1 MLDKFKFPVVFHV
14 ANPCH
19 RSAHNWLSPF
29 ICCPQ
34 VPLCLRHI
42 IPVHLHLD
50 PSPSFCIQI
59 PFLPC
64 EHRVEQAAMFLHNY
78 GLGMAVLSTV
88 LFDLSII
95 IPSVLVFGR
104 SNCFHFSGSV
114 RENRLHAFLLHLIPN
129 LVVATCCKNTCI
141 SMFVASVWWVI
152 FTPTQRINIK
162 WSFWNFQNSFIYDH
176 FYDATLNF
184 CIWSQYLNL
193 AFQIFAHLLHSNFPH
208 SLLLVFCIFLLSPIP
223 VIFYLSVVLLRHSS
237 AKRLPCSGQK
247 EAVRGTFRLRE
258 VAVGLYRIQ

>member
-1 MLDKFKFPVVFHV
+1 M
-14 ANPCH
+14 
-19 RSAHNWLSPF
+19 
-29 ICCPQ
+29 
-34 VPLCLRHI
+34 
-42 IPVHLHLD
+42 
-50 PSPSFCIQI
+50 
-59 PFLPC
+59 
-64 EHRVEQAAMFLHNY
+64 
-78 GLGMAVLSTV
+78 
-88 LFDLSII
+88 
-95 IPSVLVFGR
+95 
-104 SNCFHFSGSV
+104 SV
-114 RENRLHAFLLHLIPN
+114 RIVFTLFCFNLILS
-129 LVVATCCKNTCI
+129 LVVATCCKTRAFRC
-141 SMFVASVWWVI
+141 SLHQCDEWYSL
-152 FTPTQRINIK
+152 PQRINIK

-208 SLLLVFCIFLLSPIP
+208 SLLLVFCIFLLSPIL